1 MPELPDIVVYIH
13 ALESRIV
20 AQPIQ
25 QIRLA
30 NPFLLRTTEPSIS
43 EVEGHVV
50 RELRRI
56 GKRIAIGAEGD
67 IWLCCI

>member
-1 MPELPDIVVYIH
+1 MPELPDIVAYVH

-30 NPFLLRTTEPSIS
+30 SPFFLRTMDPSIS

-50 RELRRI
+50 RELRRM
-56 GKRIAIGAEGD
+56 ASE
-67 IWLCCI
+67 